1 LANIA
6 KLNIKINNTGAKE
19 AILKMAK
26 EKPKE
31 LSPAVVEA
39 LPALFELLGVP
50 LQERE
55 NVIEGNMEKGGKA
68 WTIQRAVSLLIETEG
83 RELSQKAR
91 DKILLNIKQASYP

>member
-39 LPALFELLGVP
+39 LPALFELLDVP
-50 LQERE
+50 L
-55 NVIEGNMEKGGKA
+55 
-68 WTIQRAVSLLIETEG
+68 
-83 RELSQKAR
+83 
-91 DKILLNIKQASYP
+91 